1 MKKRL
6 PIAFLIIILI
16 LLVSSVPLPAAT
28 INVPADFKTIQEAVN
43 AADANDTIVVAEGTY
58 SENIVVPKP
67 LVIRSSKGPAHSII
81 RAFMAGSPVIT
92 IAADGVTVEGL
103 GFTGSDVSGVTLSG
117 VKNSSITNNEA
128 TGNWIGI
135 TLRRSDGNNI
145 SGNTANLNKNYGI
158 YLEYSNNN
166 TVARNTANRNNDKGI
181 FVSYSN
187 DNALTENTLNLNT
200 WEGMLLWVSNKNTVT
215 DNRTLRNT
223 FGLVISESSDNAL
236 SGNTSFPNIF
246 LILPVLLIYI
256 GIISYLVQ
264 RNVLRFI
271 YR

>member
-1 MKKRL
+1 MKNRL
-6 PIAFLIIILI
+6 PIAFLIILT
-16 LLVSSVPLPAAT
+16 LMGSSVPLLAAT
-28 INVPADFKTIQEAVN
+28 INVPADFKTVQEAVN
-43 AADANDTIVVAEGTY
+43 AASANDTIVVGEGTY
-58 SENIVVPKP
+58 MENITVPKP

-81 RAFMAGSPVIT
+81 RALMVRSPVVT

-103 GFTGSDVSGVTLSG
+103 GFTGSDISGITLSG
-117 VKNSSITNNEA
+117 VRNSSIINNET

-135 TLRRSDGNNI
+135 TLRRSDGNKI
-145 SGNTANLNKNYGI
+145 SGNTANLNRSYGI
-158 YLEYSNNN
+158 YLEYSNSN
-166 TVARNTANRNNDKGI
+166 TVERNTANRNDDKGL

-187 DNALTENTLNLNT
+187 DNTITENTLNLNA
-200 WEGMLLWVSNKNTVT
+200 WEGVLLWVSNNNTIT

-223 FGLVISESSDNAL
+223 FGLIISESSDNAL

-256 GIISYLVQ
+256 GVISYLVQ
-264 RNVLRFI
+264 KNVLRFI